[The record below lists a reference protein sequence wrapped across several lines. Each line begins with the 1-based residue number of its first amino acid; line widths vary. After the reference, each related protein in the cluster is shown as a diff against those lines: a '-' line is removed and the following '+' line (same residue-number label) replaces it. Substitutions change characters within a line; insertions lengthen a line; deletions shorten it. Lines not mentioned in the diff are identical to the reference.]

1 MRTYT
6 IIGGVNG
13 VGKSS
18 FTGILKEQRSDLG
31 IIVDVDKIT
40 ADLGGNA
47 LAGGKAALKKIRDC
61 IDKGVSFTQETTL
74 SGRHTEA
81 TARELV
87 SCPAVLYRPGQRR
100 RKRFPYCKPCE
111 AWRA

>member
-18 FTGILKEQRSDLG
+18 FTGLLKEQRSDLG
-31 IIVDVDKIT
+31 IIIDVDKIT
-40 ADLGGNA
+40 AELGGNT
-47 LAGGKAALKKIRDC
+47 LAGGRAALKKIQEC

-81 TARELV
+81 TARRLLEKG
-87 SCPAVLYRPGQRR
+87 SGTSVLYRS
-100 RKRFPYCKPCE
+100 E
-111 AWRA
+111 